1 MRGSP
6 ESRGSLRQRI
16 RCRICRMDHIDHD
29 SSSDSSSEEEGQGVV
44 AQYNDSNIPGTSRR
58 SEQGDNRVYND
69 EHGETKVEEVA
80 AGSSGQAD
88 DRIVTD
94 ERGQTSVKYD
104 EEGERMEIDYVDDE
118 DHPFMTPGEEDNDDT
133 SHDNCQQ
140 PRGPGREGPQVE
152 GPHGDEQENKEED
165 EGTVVTVVR
174 DDDDEHQR
182 KAFKSREEE
191 KKK

>member
-1 MRGSP
+1 MDNQASGSGDIQSSKYSSTKP
-6 ESRGSLRQRI
+6 KVSLERSQDYTKFSGSKAEPI
-16 RCRICRMDHIDHD
+16 R
-29 SSSDSSSEEEGQGVV
+29 DSSSESSDEERGGVV
-44 AQYNDSNIPGTSRR
+44 AENIPEGR
-58 SEQGDNRVYND
+58 
-69 EHGETKVEEVA
+69 
-80 AGSSGQAD
+80 GSSYQASN
-88 DRIVTD
+88 RIMTD
-94 ERGQTSVKYD
+94 KHGQTSVKYD
-104 EEGERMEIDYVDDE
+104 EEDERMEIDYVDDE

-133 SHDNCQQ
+133 SHDNRQQ

-152 GPHGDEQENKEED
+152 EPHGDEQENKEED